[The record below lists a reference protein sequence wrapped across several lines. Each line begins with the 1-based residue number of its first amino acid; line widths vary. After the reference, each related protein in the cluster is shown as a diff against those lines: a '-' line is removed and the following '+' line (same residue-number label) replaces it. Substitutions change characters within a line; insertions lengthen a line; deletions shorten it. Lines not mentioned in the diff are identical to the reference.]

1 MRLKTYRSW
10 CLLMLTATIGAGC
23 AATGETRY
31 YLMSPVAP
39 AHTPGT
45 SLDLSLGVGPLTLAD
60 YLQRSNLVTRE
71 SSSRVHVAPDR
82 KWGAALDSHLAE
94 VLAEDL
100 RICLGLPGVHVYP
113 WQPAIRLDYQLTI
126 DISRFIHDRDTV
138 YLDAHWQLL
147 GRTGGK
153 TLDGF
158 SRIREPAAPDYD
170 EVVNGMSRAVSRL
183 ADDIATRLR
192 QQVAGNQP

>member
-1 MRLKTYRSW
+1 MKLKTYRPW
-10 CLLMLTATIGAGC
+10 CLLVLAATIGAGC
-23 AATGETRY
+23 ATRGETRY

-39 AHTPGT
+39 ARTEGAP
-45 SLDLSLGVGPLTLAD
+45 LDLSLGVGPLTLAD

-71 SSSRVHVAPDR
+71 SSSRVRVAPDH

-100 RICLGLPGVHVYP
+100 RMRLGLAGVHVYP
-113 WQPAIRLDYQLTI
+113 WQPATRLDYQLAI
-126 DISRFIHDRDTV
+126 DIRRFMHDQDAV

-147 GRTGGK
+147 GRAGGK

-158 SRIREPAAPDYD
+158 SRIREPAATDYD

-192 QQVAGNQP
+192 QQRAGNQP

>member
-1 MRLKTYRSW
+1 MRLKTYRRW
-10 CLLMLTATIGAGC
+10 CFLVLAATIAAGC
-23 AATGETRY
+23 ATTGDTRY

-39 AHTPGT
+39 ARTERP
-45 SLDLSLGVGPLTLAD
+45 SLDLSLGVGPLRLAD

-71 SSSRVHVAPDR
+71 SPSRVHVAPDH
-82 KWGAALDSHLAE
+82 KWGAALDAHLAE

-100 RICLGLPGVHVYP
+100 RMRLGLPGVHVYP
-113 WQPAIRLDYQLTI
+113 WQPATRLDYQLAI
-126 DISRFIHDRDTV
+126 DISHFIHERDAV

-147 GRTGGK
+147 GRTGGR

-158 SRIREPAAPDYD
+158 SRIREPASADYD